1 MQFCCR
7 CPECV
12 ALSSVWHD
20 LAQKFNNNNN
30 SELGIAKADCSL
42 QTQFC
47 RGKGRIVVLTAFL
60 INIYYLVAISIS
72 AYSLSLFS
80 DLIV

>member
-1 MQFCCR
+1 MLKYKSCRLISPKFIIMPFCCR

-42 QTQFC
+42 QTQLC
-47 RGKGRIVVLTAFL
+47 RGKGRLVVLTEFI
-60 INIYYLVAISIS
+60 INI
-72 AYSLSLFS
+72 
-80 DLIV
+80 

>member
-1 MQFCCR
+1 MPFCCR

-12 ALSSVWHD
+12 ALLSVWHD

-42 QTQFC
+42 QRQLC
-47 RGKGRIVVLTAFL
+47 SGKGGVFVLTEFP
-60 INIYYLVAISIS
+60 INI
-72 AYSLSLFS
+72 
-80 DLIV
+80 